1 LAAKFHYLD
10 VQDYFEVLSES
21 LTPPVGKIEDRVYLV
36 RGREVVLHTDLA
48 AIFLAPPR
56 ALMQAV
62 KRNADCFPEHFMF
75 RLTMKEAEAIRP
87 ELTAVSRRNCHD
99 HPYAFTERGVAM
111 LSSILSGERAARM
124 SIIVLGAV
132 LKLHKL
138 LTGNGELARSFYT
151 VEKTLQDPEA
161 ALDHVV
167 EDIERLAKC
176 AAMELCQADRAACQT
191 TSRRRFDITRH
202 PMINN

>member
-1 LAAKFHYLD
+1 MPATFHYLD

-21 LTPPVGKIEDRVYLV
+21 LTPPVGKIEGRVYLV
-36 RGREVVLHTDLA
+36 RGRQVVLHADLA
-48 AIFLAPPR
+48 ALFLAPPR

-62 KRNADCFPEHFMF
+62 RRNAGCFPEDFMF
-75 RLTMKEAEAIRP
+75 RLTAKEAEAIRP
-87 ELTAVSRRNCHD
+87 KLAALSRRNGHD

-111 LSSILSGERAARM
+111 LSSVLSGERATRTN
-124 SIIVLGAV
+124 IIVLGAV

-138 LTGNGELARSFYT
+138 LRGYDELSGSLRT

-161 ALDHVV
+161 GLDHVV

-176 AAMELCQADRAACQT
+176 AAMELCQGEPAASQT
-191 TSRRRFDITRH
+191 TGRGSFDMSLY